1 MSNIPICVICGAPC
15 LPIGSRI
22 AHNRRYCGVGN
33 RCRNAAFKSKQQAS
47 AGVAPTAVEPPV
59 PIETLSVIDDMVLG
73 TLDSAVVSGPLPKLI
88 PDFVEATPV
97 GPNQWKLTTK

>member
-1 MSNIPICVICGAPC
+1 MPDIPICVICGNLC
-15 LPIGSRI
+15 QPIGSRI

-47 AGVAPTAVEPPV
+47 AAPTAVELPV

-73 TLDSAVVSGPLPKLI
+73 TVSEAVVFGPLPKLI